1 MDPKFLKKIFK
12 YFLILFFVQ
21 NSLSAKSIKCNFEE
35 VYPNQQ
41 IQEGLILIQNEKI
54 RYEYSDKNLYTLL
67 YTSDQNLYLVENQ
80 NRENIQ
86 SIESNK
92 EIFSNLLKLYDQ
104 YPNLNNSIN
113 IDEFQFTIEKSK
125 IFNFFKR
132 IAVKSKQVNFSL
144 YFHNCDQTEIDYKLF
159 NPRPFKEIIF

>member
-1 MDPKFLKKIFK
+1 MKKIFK

-144 YFHNCDQTEIDYKLF
+144 YFHNCDQIEIDYKLF

>member
-21 NSLSAKSIKCNFEE
+21 SSLSAKSIKCNFEE

-67 YTSDQNLYLVENQ
+67 YTSDLNLYLVENQ

-86 SIESNK
+86 AIESNK

-113 IDEFQFTIEKSK
+113 IDEFQFTIEKSE

-144 YFHNCDQTEIDYKLF
+144 YFHNCDQIEIDYKLF